1 MTNDFETVPIGTFKE
16 ISLSRALARAID
28 DSLPR
33 IDNFNVMPKDV
44 LEAYYELKK
53 HYAWQIE
60 NNLP

>member
-1 MTNDFETVPIGTFKE
+1 MMNDFETVPIGTFKE
-16 ISLSRALARAID
+16 VTLSRALARAID
-28 DSLPR
+28 DNLSR
-33 IDNFNVMPKDV
+33 IDKYNVMPKDV